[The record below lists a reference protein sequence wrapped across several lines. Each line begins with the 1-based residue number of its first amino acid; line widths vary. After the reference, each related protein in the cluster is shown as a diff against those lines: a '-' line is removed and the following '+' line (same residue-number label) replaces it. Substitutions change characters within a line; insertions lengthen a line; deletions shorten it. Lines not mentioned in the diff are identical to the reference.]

1 MTIHSWILLLL
12 GMVTAPLLTL
22 TDAQILPQ
30 CFTDAVNTG
39 NIECYDEDL
48 TSVNQDTLAS
58 IPEIRLSTVRCCKVL
73 IIFSIEFL

>member
-1 MTIHSWILLLL
+1 MNIHSWILILL
-12 GMVTAPLLTL
+12 GVVLTTPLLTL

-58 IPEIRLSTVRCCKVL
+58 IPEIQLSTVSQL
-73 IIFSIEFL
+73 H